1 MSRTRLHLIF
11 ILRHRHIVISLYI
24 YIDILY
30 ILKTKLQILH
40 YWLWFQTFFILHIW
54 DVILPIDEV
63 IVFKMVKTT
72 NQWIG
77 LRENLNRKPS
87 NFPLNIR
94 GFRFQFSR
102 KNQSIKPIRL
112 TVAIYPWI
120 GLREN
125 LQESPMIFMW
135 KIYGFL

>member
-1 MSRTRLHLIF
+1 MVIFHSYVSLPEGIKFRSHSWMAQDLENFMLLKCTSWAADSSWKFQKCAPTWGRTKVPFSRKNGGKI
-11 ILRHRHIVISLYI
+11 
-24 YIDILY
+24 
-30 ILKTKLQILH
+30 
-40 YWLWFQTFFILHIW
+40 
-54 DVILPIDEV
+54 
-63 IVFKMVKTT
+63 
-72 NQWIG
+72 QWIG